1 VIDADV
7 QFILSFSNGP
17 LNVFQNVSS
26 RAKVEESIAK
36 VAGVRTET
44 VKIIQVFNI
53 DTKSII
59 NLGRRRLQR
68 ANIDVTTRIS
78 VDSSDMATS
87 LSTFIKKSPS
97 AFANDILTDLKSKD
111 SAFNACT
118 ISLKAES
125 VIASDTSIST
135 SSTSSSNSISL
146 TTIIGITV
154 GLIVLCILLGIGYFI
169 YRKTLF
175 TQKNPP
181 LKVVNRKYIDTDK
194 KHAKLRKDDPDV
206 FEFQSPM
213 RALLTKHKV
222 TRVQPTLFHT
232 TGEGNGHVR
241 KVLSNIAST
250 QPSIV

>member
-17 LNVFQNVSS
+17 LNAFQNVSS
-26 RAKVEESIAK
+26 RAIVEESIAK
-36 VAGVRTET
+36 VAGVRTVT
-44 VKIIQVFNI
+44 VKITQAFNI

-111 SAFNACT
+111 SAFNTCT

-146 TTIIGITV
+146 TTIIGISV

-194 KHAKLRKDDPDV
+194 KYAKLRKDDPDV